1 DRARA
6 GVIGAA
12 CAHPADAGCTG
23 EFDGEAGGVCHH
35 DVTHAAVAIDQRG
48 RWSPLQ
54 HADARARVHRAA
66 LERQHIAREAK
77 DAVGIRPGEIG
88 FQHRACDGGGVGPVE
103 AAGAKSVDK
112 KRPQGGGGNA
122 ADGVGFGFGQ
132 HVRSQHCATAIS
144 SGKLSTH
151 SWPVSVTMKVCPRKM
166 PNIPSAVIGLG
177 SAMMIMPGLSTL
189 SISSAS
195 VRSAKTCGL
204 SVTIS
209 MPCTCVGRDCTPCS
223 RKKRLASRIL
233 SVALPG
239 LISAMILRYPGS
251 VISSQNFR
259 TISVGGP
266 SVIGDPIWADRP
278 L

>member
-1 DRARA
+1 GGQRESGVWVQRA
-6 GVIGAA
+6 GFERGHIA
-12 CAHPADAGCTG
+12 
-23 EFDGEAGGVCHH
+23 GEAKG
-35 DVTHAAVAIDQRG
+35 AVR
-48 RWSPLQ
+48 S
-54 HADARARVHRAA
+54 RA
-66 LERQHIAREAK
+66 
-77 DAVGIRPGEIG
+77 GEIG
-88 FQHRACDGGGVGPVE
+88 FEHRACHSGGVGLGKP
-103 AAGAKSVDK
+103 AGAQRIDE
-112 KRPQGGGGNA
+112 KRAQRGGSNA
-122 ADGVGFGFGQ
+122 PGILRLRLGQ
-132 HVRSQHCATAIS
+132 HVVPQAFATAIS

-151 SWPVSVTMKVCPRKM
+151 SWPASVTMKGCPRKR
-166 PNIPSAVIGLG
+166 PNSPSAVIGLG

-189 SISSAS
+189 SISPAS

-209 MPCTCVGRDCTPCS
+209 MPCTCVGRDCTPRS

-233 SVALPG
+233 SVAFPG

-251 VISSQNFR
+251 VISSQNLR